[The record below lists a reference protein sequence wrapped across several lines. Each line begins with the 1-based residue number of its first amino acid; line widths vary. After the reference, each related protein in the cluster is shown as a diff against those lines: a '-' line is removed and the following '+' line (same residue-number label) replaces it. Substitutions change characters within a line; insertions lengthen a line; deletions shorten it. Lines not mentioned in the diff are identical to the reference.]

1 MVQFGGLLIAIFT
14 TPTIQLYVQSGYTEM
29 NSLEA
34 ALFYLLYIV
43 AAAGLILLLI
53 RYFRRPGVFTLMEA
67 LVVLL
72 ATGFVL
78 FDLLNTVFPNANSL
92 YLTAAAGIITAALI
106 IAKNRFG
113 RLRNFIAITSSIG
126 VGILIGFNG
135 FFLAYFLMLLIAVYD
150 YVAVFITKHMIAM
163 AKEMSSRNLAFLIG
177 STDVEALPK
186 KYLSSSDIRELK
198 KQESKIKDPLVK
210 GLVKE
215 GVFPVVSQV
224 QLGTGDLA
232 LPLMLAVSAYISFFS
247 YFAAV
252 MIAVGSAAG
261 MVFTM
266 YLLKRYKVALPA
278 IPPLFAF
285 INLFLAVLFAIND
298 IQAYRIWFGFLI
310 VAAVTLLALLNKLR
324 EVKT

>member
-1 MVQFGGLLIAIFT
+1 
-14 TPTIQLYVQSGYTEM
+14 
-29 NSLEA
+29 
-34 ALFYLLYIV
+34 
-43 AAAGLILLLI
+43 
-53 RYFRRPGVFTLMEA
+53 
-67 LVVLL
+67 
-72 ATGFVL
+72 
-78 FDLLNTVFPNANSL
+78 
-92 YLTAAAGIITAALI
+92 
-106 IAKNRFG
+106 
-113 RLRNFIAITSSIG
+113 
-126 VGILIGFNG
+126 
-135 FFLAYFLMLLIAVYD
+135 
-150 YVAVFITKHMIAM
+150 VAVFITKHMIAM